1 VKLPVWLFAILN
13 AGGFAIIT
21 VLSLVLLPADP
32 PPDTDTELDN
42 GVPAFHATF
51 TVTVIGR

>member
-1 VKLPVWLFAILN
+1 VPVEGVTETAC
-13 AGGFAIIT
+13 GTGFALIT
-21 VLSLVLLPADP
+21 VLSLVLLLADP
-32 PPDTDTELDN
+32 PPDTDTEFDS